1 MTISDEKK
9 KFIDEFIAAQEGAS
23 QKQIIKIII
32 EFQKVAQKK
41 NISFSKDEITYLYEQ
56 ISKDLSNEERSKALK
71 IINML

>member
-41 NISFSKDEITYLYEQ
+41 NISFSKDE
-56 ISKDLSNEERSKALK
+56 
-71 IINML
+71 

>member
-1 MTISDEKK
+1 M
-9 KFIDEFIAAQEGAS
+9 
-23 QKQIIKIII
+23 KIII

-41 NISFSKDEITYLYEQ
+41 NISFSKDEITYLYQQ